1 MKLRF
6 QLLYQNFVIRESEKK
21 ILILRHDSTYVNQ
34 FSFYQF
40 KINILLTIKIWMQS
54 MFHLWIQLYEEF
66 FWT

>member
-6 QLLYQNFVIRESEKK
+6 QLLYQNIVIRESEKK

-34 FSFYQF
+34 FSLYQF

-54 MFHLWIQLYEEF
+54 MFHL
-66 FWT
+66 